1 MPSKIDDASNVQFLY
16 ACLESATPNRIDYGK
31 VAKKFGIQTPAA
43 RMRFHRLREGMGGKP
58 AAKVSKAKLIASRRK
73 QGSAKKP
80 SKEGLETNWKGMNDD
95 DDDEEIAVGKKE
107 GRGGSLKKEEGE
119 NDGENAWKMLPEA
132 VLSQPSGEVQT
143 QAYGM
148 GDYDQA
154 ATMPPQ
160 MAPTHH
166 DHVQLQPQAQLS
178 GVATDTVKNENG
190 FSTLLE
196 GFAHPSEYVAIP
208 QTAYHHTIPVH
219 QLSNYQFEQHA
230 QFHQDQDQDQ

>member
-58 AAKVSKAKLIASRRK
+58 TAKVSKAKLIASRRK
-73 QGSAKKP
+73 QGSGKKL
-80 SKEGLETNWKGMNDD
+80 SKEGLETNWKGMDDD

-107 GRGGSLKKEEGE
+107 GRGGSLKKEEDEG
-119 NDGENAWKMLPEA
+119 DDENAWKNLPEA

-143 QAYGM
+143 QVYGM
-148 GDYDQA
+148 GDCDQA
-154 ATMPPQ
+154 ATIPPQ

-166 DHVQLQPQAQLS
+166 DHGQPQPPAQLA
-178 GVATDTVKNENG
+178 GVATDIAENENG

-196 GFAHPSEYVAIP
+196 DFAHPSAYVALP
-208 QTAYHHTIPVH
+208 QAAYDNNVPADHM
-219 QLSNYQFEQHA
+219 SNYQFEPHT
-230 QFHQDQDQDQ
+230 QFHEDQDQ

>member
-1 MPSKIDDASNVQFLY
+1 MPSKIDDASNVKFLY

-73 QGSAKKP
+73 QGSAKKL
-80 SKEGLETNWKGMNDD
+80 SKEGLETNWKGMNDDD

-107 GRGGSLKKEEGE
+107 GRGGSLKKEEDE
-119 NDGENAWKMLPEA
+119 SDSENAWKNLPEA
-132 VLSQPSGEVQT
+132 DLSQPSGEVEKLV
-143 QAYGM
+143 YGM
-148 GDYDQA
+148 EDYGQA
-154 ATMPPQ
+154 ATMPQQ

-166 DHVQLQPQAQLS
+166 DHCQLQPQVQLP
-178 GVATDTVKNENG
+178 GVATDTVKNDNG

-196 GFAHPSEYVAIP
+196 GFANPSAYVAMP
-208 QTAYHHTIPVH
+208 QTAYDHNVPADHV
-219 QLSNYQFEQHA
+219 SNYQSEPHP
-230 QFHQDQDQDQ
+230 QFHKDQDQ

>member
-16 ACLESATPNRIDYGK
+16 ACLESASPNRINYGK

-58 AAKVSKAKLIASRRK
+58 TAKVSKAKLIASRRK
-73 QGSAKKP
+73 QGGAKKP

-107 GRGGSLKKEEGE
+107 GRGSSLKKEDDES
-119 NDGENAWKMLPEA
+119 DGEKAWKMLPEA

-143 QAYGM
+143 QVYAM

-154 ATMPPQ
+154 TTMPLQ

-166 DHVQLQPQAQLS
+166 DNGRLQPQAQLP
-178 GVATDTVKNENG
+178 GVAADIVKNENG

-196 GFAHPSEYVAIP
+196 GFAHPSAYEAMP
-208 QTAYHHTIPVH
+208 QTAYHQTVPVDY
-219 QLSNYQFEQHA
+219 LSEYQAEPHP
-230 QFHQDQDQDQ
+230 QFQQDQDQ